1 MKKRFLV
8 LFAALSASM
17 QIVSAQEL
25 LNEVNPATTLPS
37 VPKFEFTINGFGGMS
52 TFLYGVKAEPEFGME
67 KGKLNP
73 DFVDGLAPGGGL
85 GFVWHF
91 SKHWGISS
99 GAEFMMYRA
108 KIDVTN
114 FVGRKNSNADYGAQM
129 FRFNK
134 FSEKQ
139 VSYNLEFPI
148 MLQYMTPIGA
158 AKANNFYVEA
168 GARLGY
174 MLKTKYEQDFN
185 KMEVGYYSIDN
196 AQGGRDINWDPNNR
210 SLSNKGDID
219 MKLNVVGALET
230 GIRWKLSPAVGLYTG
245 IYAGIGLI
253 NPVKNSYFSVI
264 EENKANLPAGT
275 TGGNDKLYHS
285 VLEAKENIH
294 YTGEIDANKALPT
307 TGGEKLLAPMRT
319 MAAGLRLRL
328 TFGKPHKAPAVV
340 PAPVVIT
347 KVDTVEKVKVVRD
360 TVEKVKVVRDT
371 VTVVKEIPVE
381 IKRTMMELSN
391 TLFAFDKFN
400 LNDEAKLALDKVA
413 AWLKENED
421 LNIEISGHTDGKGS
435 QEYNQTLSENRAKAV
450 YDYFVG
456 HGVKADRLSYKGYGK
471 LRPIADNDT
480 EAGRKQN
487 RRVELN
493 IVGQ

>member
-8 LFAALSASM
+8 LFAALFASM

-25 LNEVNPATTLPS
+25 LNEVNPATNLSS

-114 FVGRKNSNADYGAQM
+114 FAGRTNPDFDYGAQM

-139 VSYNLEFPI
+139 ESYNLEFPI

-185 KMEVGYYSIDN
+185 KMEVGDYSIDN
-196 AQGGRDINWDPNNR
+196 VQGDREIGWDPNDR
-210 SLSNKGDID
+210 SFSNKGDID

-230 GIRWKLSPAVGLYTG
+230 GVRWKLSPAVGLYTG

-264 EENKANLPAGT
+264 VAEA
-275 TGGNDKLYHS
+275 NDKLYHS

-294 YTGEIDANKALPT
+294 YTGEIDGNKAMPY
-307 TGGEKLLAPMRT
+307 TGGDKLLAPMRT

-328 TFGKPHKAPAVV
+328 TFGKPHKAPVS
-340 PAPVVIT
+340 PCRQCDLIS
-347 KVDTVEKVKVVRD
+347 RC
-360 TVEKVKVVRDT
+360 
-371 VTVVKEIPVE
+371 
-381 IKRTMMELSN
+381 SN
-391 TLFAFDKFN
+391 PH
-400 LNDEAKLALDKVA
+400 
-413 AWLKENED
+413 
-421 LNIEISGHTDGKGS
+421 S
-435 QEYNQTLSENRAKAV
+435 
-450 YDYFVG
+450 
-456 HGVKADRLSYKGYGK
+456 
-471 LRPIADNDT
+471 P
-480 EAGRKQN
+480 
-487 RRVELN
+487 
-493 IVGQ
+493 

>member
-8 LFAALSASM
+8 LFAALFASM

-25 LNEVNPATTLPS
+25 LNEVNPATNLSS

-52 TFLYGVKAEPEFGME
+52 TLLYGVKAEPEFGME

-114 FVGRKNSNADYGAQM
+114 FAGRTNPDFDYGAQM

-139 VSYNLEFPI
+139 ESYNLEFPI

-185 KMEVGYYSIDN
+185 KMEVGDYSIDN
-196 AQGGRDINWDPNNR
+196 VQGDREIGWDPNDR
-210 SLSNKGDID
+210 SFSNKGDID

-230 GIRWKLSPAVGLYTG
+230 GVRWKLSPAVGLYTG

-264 EENKANLPAGT
+264 VAEA
-275 TGGNDKLYHS
+275 NDKLYHS

-294 YTGEIDANKALPT
+294 YTGEIDGNKAMPYS
-307 TGGEKLLAPMRT
+307 GGDKLLAPMRT

-328 TFGKPHKAPAVV
+328 TFGKPHKAPVVV

-347 KVDTVEKVKVVRD
+347 KVDTVEKVKIVRD
-360 TVEKVKVVRDT
+360 TVEKVKIVRDT
-371 VTVVKEIPVE
+371 VTVVKEIPIE
-381 IKRTMMELSN
+381 IRRTMMELSN

-400 LNDEAKLALDKVA
+400 LNEEAKLALDKVA

-456 HGVKADRLSYKGYGK
+456 HGVKADCLSYKGYGK